1 MGLIHIVTQQAIS
14 NNDNKPEDDW
24 KVIILWFKIVACMM
38 IVFVIIGY
46 IMEKFICPIIVEP
59 WSFSL

>member
-24 KVIILWFKIVACMM
+24 KVIILWFKILLNINMSQLLLKQRAN
-38 IVFVIIGY
+38 
-46 IMEKFICPIIVEP
+46 KLL
-59 WSFSL
+59 WR